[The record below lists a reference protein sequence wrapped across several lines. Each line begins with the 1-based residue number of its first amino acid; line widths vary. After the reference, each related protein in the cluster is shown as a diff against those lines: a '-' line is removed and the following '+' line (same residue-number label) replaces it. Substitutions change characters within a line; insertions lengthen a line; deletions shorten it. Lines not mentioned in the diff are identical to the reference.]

1 MSSGLVP
8 PQNTSGLFFYIAG
21 GRLVLSKCSLRNGSL
36 GSLSLK
42 FPVLKKMFPHL
53 SEADEVKL
61 TICITMEAESCWRIG
76 VALYFHAVWRW
87 RVAFYDEL
95 NNVTL
100 EYHTA
105 AFNSRLRHGYA
116 TVHLH
121 LRSGPQIDTMERA
134 ANVLRTAL
142 NSKWNPSVEVGI
154 TGENPGPGGSGAVV
168 IRMGTDG
175 VGYEVCWGISM
186 SYAAARTTN
195 NVAENMGLLHGLK
208 ACLQHRWYP
217 LHVVTAILSSGNN
230 VREHLREQNISV
242 HFTGKYGE

>member
-1 MSSGLVP
+1 MVLGFTLPQVPSGVW
-8 PQNTSGLFFYIAG
+8 
-21 GRLVLSKCSLRNGSL
+21 SLAE
-36 GSLSLK
+36 
-42 FPVLKKMFPHL
+42 KMFPHL
-53 SEADEVKL
+53 SEADGVKP

-100 EYHTA
+100 EHHTA
-105 AFNSRLRHGYA
+105 TFNSRLRHGYA

-121 LRSGPQIDTMERA
+121 LRSGPHIDTMERA

-154 TGENPGPGGSGAVV
+154 TGCVHYVLFFDGGSRENPGPGGSGAVV

-175 VGYEVCWGISM
+175 VGYEVCWGIGM

-195 NVAENMGLLHGLK
+195 NVAESIGLTARAQGLFT
-208 ACLQHRWYP
+208 AP
-217 LHVVTAILSSGNN
+217 LVSAS
-230 VREHLREQNISV
+230 RCR
-242 HFTGKYGE
+242 